1 MRKLLALLFV
11 FACAPAAARAQAPA
25 RNPAQPPA
33 PPQPALTATVTD
45 ARLRTLFE
53 SARTAVAGM
62 QFDEAV
68 RLLDEALAAA
78 PNQPSFWLGRANALY
93 GRGATTY
100 NRFYRAREGAEKQAG
115 LEAARRDFREA
126 VAAATRGLALIDDYP
141 PPADEALRTSLAA
154 LRRAALWIRAEALMT
169 SAMRVDESYY
179 SDALTAFEQYAA
191 AESDP
196 AMLNASHYFM
206 GQLRLATNDF
216 AGAAIEFR
224 KVLDAEPGHG
234 EALLGEALAL
244 IDQGHSAGDPASLR
258 QGFERLRQFV
268 DRAQGHPARASAAQA
283 LDYFNKGTPP
293 KDDLWG
299 AGDAERPARGK
310 TVEGGVINGR
320 TVSKPAP
327 PYPLVAK
334 LARARGAVSVRL
346 LVDEQGDVVS
356 AWAASG
362 HPLLQAAA
370 VEAAR
375 QAKFTPT
382 TLSGSP
388 VKVGG
393 IITYNFV
400 LE

>member
-1 MRKLLALLFV
+1 MRNLLALLLCI
-11 FACAPAAARAQAPA
+11 AAAAPAAPSQTAPQS
-25 RNPAQPPA
+25 PAAAPK
-33 PPQPALTATVTD
+33 PPQPVLSEAVTD
-45 ARLRTLFE
+45 ARLRTLFGA
-53 SARTAVAGM
+53 ARDAILEM
-62 QFDEAV
+62 RYDDAV
-68 RLLDEALAAA
+68 RLSEEGVAAS
-78 PNQPSFWLGRANALY
+78 PSQPAFWLIRSNALY
-93 GRGATTY
+93 ARGAATY
-100 NRFYRAREGAEKQAG
+100 NRFYRSKDEAEKKAG
-115 LEAARRDFREA
+115 VEAAGRDFRDA
-126 VAAATRGLALIDDYP
+126 LAAATRGLALIDDYKAP
-141 PPADEALRTSLAA
+141 EDDAYRASLQA
-154 LRRAALWIRAEALMT
+154 LRRSGLWLRAQTLMT
-169 SAMRVDESYY
+169 NAMRVDESYY
-179 SDALTAFEQYAA
+179 TDALTAFEQYAA

-224 KVLDAEPGHG
+224 KVLDADPGHG

-382 TLSGSP
+382 TLSGAP
-388 VKVGG
+388 VKVTG